1 MLANSELYP
10 GLGVSSCFRLSH
22 IVYFLFQM
30 NGLRV
35 LRSQR
40 VSPDSRQHMTQQKG
54 NVRRELAKLVAHHL
68 LSNGHLMVDLAIVN
82 LELEPNKIG
91 KNSSRSRL
99 CPDWRNLLAGF
110 RPHKW

>member
-1 MLANSELYP
+1 MHASSELHP
-10 GLGVSSCFRLSH
+10 ELEVFSCFRLSH
-22 IVYFLFQM
+22 VIYFLFQM

-35 LRSQR
+35 LQSKRL
-40 VSPDSRQHMTQQKG
+40 SPDSTQHMTQRKG

-68 LSNGHLMVDLAIVN
+68 LSNGHLMVNLAIVN